1 MVSVMEMTRCS
12 MGESQSVPAAL
23 TKYQNLGSS
32 STSGISLAVLEAGN
46 TGPGFQQI
54 RCLMAQ
60 PHRKGSHKLS
70 LPTLPP
76 QGLLPL
82 NKLHDAVLGRQ
93 ERP

>member
-1 MVSVMEMTRCS
+1 MISVMEMTRRS
-12 MGESQSVPAAL
+12 MGESKSVPAAL

-32 STSGISLAVLEAGN
+32 STSGISLAVPEAGN

-54 RCLMAQ
+54 GCLMALL
-60 PHRKGSHKLS
+60 HRKGTHKLS
-70 LPTLPP
+70 LPALPP

-82 NKLHDAVLGRQ
+82 NKLQDTVLCSQ

>member
-1 MVSVMEMTRCS
+1 MISVMEMTRRS
-12 MGESQSVPAAL
+12 MGESKSVPAAL

-32 STSGISLAVLEAGN
+32 LTSGISLAVPEAGN

-54 RCLMAQ
+54 GCLMALL
-60 PHRKGSHKLS
+60 HRKGTHKLS
-70 LPTLPP
+70 LPALPP

-82 NKLHDAVLGRQ
+82 NKLQDTVLCSQ

>member
-32 STSGISLAVLEAGN
+32 STLGISLAVLEAGN

-54 RCLMAQ
+54 RCLMTQ

-70 LPTLPP
+70 LPALPP

-82 NKLHDAVLGRQ
+82 NKLHDTVLSNQ